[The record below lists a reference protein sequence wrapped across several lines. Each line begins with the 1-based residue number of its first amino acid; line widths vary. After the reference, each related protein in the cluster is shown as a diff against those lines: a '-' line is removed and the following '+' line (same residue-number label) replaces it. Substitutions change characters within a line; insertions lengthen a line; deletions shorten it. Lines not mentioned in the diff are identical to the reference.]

1 MEYVKGIGSAWTIK
15 QGGLRRGD
23 VVKEL
28 VNRKGYLE
36 KPERYSNDMFCLV
49 CCCLNAAFTY
59 PLTEQQS

>member
-15 QGGLRRGD
+15 QGGLRSWD

-36 KPERYSNDMFCLV
+36 KPERVFK
-49 CCCLNAAFTY
+49 
-59 PLTEQQS
+59 